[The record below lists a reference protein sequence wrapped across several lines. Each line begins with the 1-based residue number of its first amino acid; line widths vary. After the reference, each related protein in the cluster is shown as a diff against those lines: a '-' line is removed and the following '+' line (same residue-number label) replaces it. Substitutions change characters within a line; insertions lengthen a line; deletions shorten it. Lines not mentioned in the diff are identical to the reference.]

1 MFWFVGAVTVAK
13 ECEFVK
19 AYLAL
24 QKYRFGERLNY
35 NIDIEADCMECQVPK
50 LTLVTFVEN
59 ACVHGIESKSSPGWI
74 FVRIGRQEEGLEI
87 EIEDTGSGMTEAK
100 LAKLQNNMRNASI
113 EMLKGG
119 GRVGIINACVR
130 LKMVTENR
138 AEFCV
143 EGEEGVGTTVT
154 IRIPCL
160 QEGKTDAESIV
171 SR

>member
-1 MFWFVGAVTVAK
+1 MTKKQKVVFTVVAVVI
-13 ECEFVK
+13 VLGIILS
-19 AYLAL
+19 Y
-24 QKYRFGERLNY
+24 
-35 NIDIEADCMECQVPK
+35 
-50 LTLVTFVEN
+50 VEN

-143 EGEEGVGTTVT
+143 EGNSRQEMGYSAVG
-154 IRIPCL
+154 
-160 QEGKTDAESIV
+160 
-171 SR
+171 